1 MIRGGGTG
9 TARTAIAVP
18 KLKQVVLS
26 RTKTGVE
33 TAARPGTAGGYFVGM
48 PHSICARAVVS
59 GIIYIG
65 VRFSIIRGRGQKF
78 LRARAVNQSNN

>member
-9 TARTAIAVP
+9 TARTSIAVP
-18 KLKQVVLS
+18 KLKQVVLN

-33 TAARPGTAGGYFVGM
+33 IAVRPGTAGTYFVGA
-48 PHSICARAVVS
+48 PHSICAHAVVS

-65 VRFSIIRGRGQKF
+65 VRFLIIRGCD
-78 LRARAVNQSNN
+78 